1 MSNNLDF
8 GKFRESLDSRPI
20 SFGDVLGASQAWT
33 KVLGITDRLTI
44 HQSSVTPDG
53 IAYRLFLNG
62 EWREYEFR
70 SFNLAEL
77 IEDDTRASRERFRC
91 RASSL
96 GFVVVAKVLHII
108 ARGLRS
114 RASGLPLAASRSL
127 LADDLAGAAA
137 DADGVGSVILHA
149 FAACDLISELE

>member
-8 GKFRESLDSRPI
+8 DKFRESLDTMPI
-20 SFGDVLGASQAWT
+20 SFSDVLGASQAWT

-62 EWREYEFR
+62 EWQEYEFR

-96 GFVVVAKVLHII
+96 GFVVVARVLNII
-108 ARGLRS
+108 AGGLRS
-114 RASGLPLAASRSL
+114 RASGLPLAASCEIVGEKG
-127 LADDLAGAAA
+127 AGAAA
-137 DADGVGSVILHA
+137 EADGVGSVILHA